1 MQRMGFMLGIN
12 AENIAEYKQLHVD
25 VWPEILQSLSDAN
38 VTNYSIFLREPE
50 NLLFSYWEYLGEDFE
65 ADMKQIAALEISQK
79 WWDLCMPC
87 QKPLDT
93 RKEGEWWAELENV
106 FYLA

>member
-1 MQRMGFMLGIN
+1 MQRMGFMLSIN
-12 AENIAEYKQLHVD
+12 AESIAEYKQLHAD
-25 VWPEILQSLSDAN
+25 VWPEILQSLSDVN

>member
-12 AENIAEYKQLHVD
+12 AKNIAEYKQLHVD

-38 VTNYSIFLREPE
+38 ITNYSIFLREPE

-65 ADMKQIAALEISQK
+65 ADMKQIAALETSQK
-79 WWDLCMPC
+79 WWDLCTPC

>member
-1 MQRMGFMLGIN
+1 MQRMGFMIGLK
-12 AENIAEYKQLHVD
+12 AENILEYKQLHAD

-50 NLLFSYWEYLGEDFE
+50 NLLFSYWEYLGKDFE
-65 ADMKQIAALEISQK
+65 ADMQQIAALEITQK

-87 QKPLDT
+87 QKPLGT

-106 FYLA
+106 FHLA

>member
-1 MQRMGFMLGIN
+1 MQKMGFMIGIK
-12 AENIAEYKQLHVD
+12 AENILEYKQLHAD

-50 NLLFSYWEYLGEDFE
+50 NLLFSYWEYLGKNFE
-65 ADMKQIAALEISQK
+65 ADMQQIAGLEITQK

-87 QKPLDT
+87 QTPLDS

-106 FYLA
+106 FHLA

>member
-12 AENIAEYKQLHVD
+12 AENIAEYKQLHAD